1 MNNQKIGDFIKEL
14 RKEKNL
20 TQKELAD
27 KLNITDRAVSK
38 WERGLNCPDI
48 SLLDDLSQ
56 ILEVSVIE
64 ILKGRRL
71 DKDELV
77 NNKELVETMS
87 FANKNLKQKIKKGLD
102 IISITIIGF
111 IALLLLF
118 YNIKGFYYSNKVY
131 KVNMENSSEYQ
142 QEYTEK
148 YINKLSNYI
157 NLIESNQGIYTDE
170 EYKLIRELVSDIKVL
185 YNKSIE
191 QELLS
196 KTKLTIKDFNRFF
209 DKFSI
214 YDITGYDGLLHYKD
228 IYKIILKYDIDRY
241 DNMLSYNYAQR
252 INLNTY
258 TELSNIY
265 YPIYRYGYTLDQYIP
280 YENYI
285 NIIINLK
292 YTSYN
297 LILKDI
303 IEVGGID
310 A

>member
-71 DKDELV
+71 DKDELI

-102 IISITIIGF
+102 LISITIIGF

-118 YNIKGFYYSNKVY
+118 YNIKGFYYSHRVY
-131 KVNMENSSEYQ
+131 KVNMDNSSEHK

-148 YINKLSNYI
+148 YINRLSNYI
-157 NLIESNQGIYTDE
+157 NLIESNQGIYKDE
-170 EYKLIRELVSDIKVL
+170 EYKLIRELVSDIKLL
-185 YNKSIE
+185 YNKPIE
-191 QELLS
+191 QELLL
-196 KTKLTIKDFNRFF
+196 KTKITIKDFNKFF
-209 DKFSI
+209 DNISV
-214 YDITGYDGLLHYKD
+214 YDITGYDGLLHYKN

-303 IEVGGID
+303 VEVGGINE
-310 A
+310 

>member
-1 MNNQKIGDFIKEL
+1 MNNQKIGDFIKDL

-102 IISITIIGF
+102 LISITIIGF

-118 YNIKGFYYSNKVY
+118 YNVKGFYYSNKTY
-131 KVNMENSSEYQ
+131 KINMDNSSEHEQ
-142 QEYTEK
+142 AYTEK

-157 NLIESNQGIYTDE
+157 NLIENNQGIYTDE
-170 EYKLIRELVSDIKVL
+170 EYKLIRELVNDIKVL
-185 YNKSIE
+185 YDKPIE

-196 KTKLTIKDFNRFF
+196 KTKLTIKDFNGFF
-209 DKFSI
+209 DEFSI
-214 YDITGYDGLLHYKD
+214 YDITGYDGSLHYKD

-252 INLNTY
+252 INLNSY

-265 YPIYRYGYTLDQYIP
+265 YPIYRYGYDLDQYIS

-303 IEVGGID
+303 VEVGDIN

>member
-14 RKEKNL
+14 RKDKCL
-20 TQKELAD
+20 TQKDLAD
-27 KLNITDRAVSK
+27 KLSITDRAVSK
-38 WERGLNCPDI
+38 WERGLSSPDV

-56 ILEVSVIE
+56 ILDVSVIE
-64 ILKGRRL
+64 LLKGRRL

-77 NNKELVETMS
+77 NNRELVETMS

-102 IISITIIGF
+102 LISITIIGF

-118 YNIKGFYYSNKVY
+118 YNIKGFYYSNKTY
-131 KVNMENSSEYQ
+131 KINMDNSSEHKQ
-142 QEYTEK
+142 GYTEK

-157 NLIESNQGIYTDE
+157 SLIENNQGIYTDE
-170 EYKLIRELVSDIKVL
+170 EYKLICELVSDIKIL
-185 YNKSIE
+185 YNKPIE

-196 KTKLTIKDFNRFF
+196 KSKLTINDFNKFF
-209 DKFSI
+209 DDFSI
-214 YDITGYDGLLHYKD
+214 YDITGYDGLLHYKN

-252 INLNTY
+252 INLNSY

-265 YPIYRYGYTLDQYIP
+265 YPIYKYGYSYDEYMQ

-297 LILKDI
+297 FILKDI
-303 IEVGGID
+303 VEVGDIN

>member
-1 MNNQKIGDFIKEL
+1 MNNQKIGEFIKEL

-64 ILKGRRL
+64 ILKGRKL

-87 FANKNLKQKIKKGLD
+87 FASSNLKQKIKKSLD
-102 IISITIIGF
+102 LISIAITGF

-118 YNIKGFYYSNKVY
+118 YNIKGFYYSHKTY
-131 KVNMENSSEYQ
+131 KVNMDNSSEYQ

-196 KTKLTIKDFNRFF
+196 KTKLTIKDFNSFF

-214 YDITGYDGLLHYKD
+214 YDITGYDGFLHYKD

-265 YPIYRYGYTLDQYIP
+265 YPIYRYGYTLDQYTP

-285 NIIINLK
+285 NVIINLK

-303 IEVGGID
+303 IEVGGIN